1 MKSLTTAQF
10 WNLYD
15 ALPEDVQHR
24 ADKAYEL
31 CQINPQAHGL
41 YFKRVGKQQPVY
53 SVRIGKGYRAIGILQ
68 KDVIIWFWIGHHDIY
83 DRLLKNL

>member
-1 MKSLTTAQF
+1 MPTIQSSLPTANCQLPT
-10 WNLYD
+10 NLPS
-15 ALPEDVQHR
+15 ALSTR
-24 ADKAYEL
+24 NSAL
-31 CQINPQAHGL
+31 FF
-41 YFKRVGKQQPVY
+41 FKRVGKQQPVY